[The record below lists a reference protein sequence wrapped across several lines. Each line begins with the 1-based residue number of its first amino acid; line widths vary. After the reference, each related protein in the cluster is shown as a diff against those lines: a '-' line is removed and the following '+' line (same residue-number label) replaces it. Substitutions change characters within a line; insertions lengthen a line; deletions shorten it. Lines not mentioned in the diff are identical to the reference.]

1 MVDVFRFIV
10 HSSSFKVKMAI
21 DILHIVASYDISDPK
36 RLARVARVMKS
47 YGERVLKSV
56 FECNLDEGKFV
67 EMKRKIDETIE
78 PIEDSVRYY
87 ILCGK
92 CMREVEYSG
101 KGELFQEDEEFLV
114 V

>member
-1 MVDVFRFIV
+1 
-10 HSSSFKVKMAI
+10 MAI

-36 RLARVARVMKS
+36 RLAKVARAMKG

-56 FECNLDEGKFV
+56 FECNLDEGKFA
-67 EMKRKIDETIE
+67 EMKTKIDEIIE

-92 CMREVEYSG
+92 CIKEVDYSG
-101 KGELFQEDEEFLV
+101 KGELFQEDEEYLV
-114 V
+114 I

>member
-1 MVDVFRFIV
+1 M
-10 HSSSFKVKMAI
+10 
-21 DILHIVASYDISDPK
+21 LHIVASYDISDPK
-36 RLARVARVMKS
+36 RLGKVARTMKS

-56 FECNLDEGKFV
+56 FECNLDEGKFT
-67 EMKRKIDETIE
+67 EMKARIDEIIE

-101 KGELFQEDEEFLV
+101 KGELFQGDEEYLIV
-114 V
+114 